1 MRIILLLLLVAVSQ
15 ASTASTFANTCI
27 PIGCTGPT
35 TLPPE
40 PPDYSGTLSEI
51 ALGGDG
57 ILELKIA
64 RSLYLD
70 RSIYDANLEQ
80 FTSFTS
86 DAGILF
92 DPLPP
97 EFELPTYT
105 DFNYFGEVIV
115 SPEARIEFLSDVLIR
130 GLNFNGDINI
140 HAVGNIIV
148 VDTATIFPTPI
159 PPTLFMLLSGLAL
172 TVRRIPK
179 AMKSNKALKSDP
191 LQRALQLWLRIFTPA
206 KRAVTG
212 GLARR

>member
-1 MRIILLLLLVAVSQ
+1 MRITLLILLVAVSQ
-15 ASTASTFANTCI
+15 ASTASTFANICFT
-27 PIGCTGPT
+27 IGCTDPT

-57 ILELKIA
+57 VIELKTA

-70 RSIYDANLEQ
+70 RSIYDANLAQ

-92 DPLPP
+92 DPLPT

-115 SPEARIEFLSDVLIR
+115 SPEASIEFLSDVLVR
-130 GLNFNGDINI
+130 GLDFNGEISI

-159 PPTLFMLLSGLAL
+159 PPTIFLLLSGLAL

-191 LQRALQLWLRIFTPA
+191 LQCAFQLWLRIFTSA
-206 KRAVTG
+206 KRTVTG
-212 GLARR
+212 GLAQR